1 LGANG
6 TATFN
11 TSNLAVGTYNLTAVY
26 AGDLNFASVTSP
38 VVTIQVINPSALIT
52 ASPASVS
59 TPAGTP
65 VTTALTIT
73 PLEGYSPQMGVQMY
87 CEVQPVDTVPPDA
100 ECTFDVP
107 LVMFSTTIGAPP
119 TPQVTHVTISSN
131 IPVNETSMTT
141 GNSPIVFAGVFGLG
155 LLGLGLRRRSK
166 FNRAPLTVLCVLLL
180 FAGTLM
186 GFTGCTNSGYT
197 TTPPAPHVTTPAGT
211 YNVSI
216 YTLDLGTNKISSLPF
231 TLSVTITAAK

>member
-11 TSNLAVGTYNLTAVY
+11 TSNLAVGTYNLTAAY
-26 AGDLNFASVTSP
+26 AGDLNFAAVMSSVI
-38 VVTIQVINPSALIT
+38 TIQVINPSALIT
-52 ASPASVS
+52 ANPPSVT

-107 LVMFSTTIGAPP
+107 LVMFSSTVGAPP
-119 TPQVTHVTISSN
+119 TPQITHVTISSN
-131 IPVNETSMTT
+131 IPVNESSIRME
-141 GNSPIVFAGVFGLG
+141 NSPILFAGIFGLG
-155 LLGLGLRRRSK
+155 LAGLALRRKTK
-166 FNRAPLTVLCVLLL
+166 FNRTPLTLICVLLL
-180 FAGTLM
+180 FTGTLV

>member
-1 LGANG
+1 
-6 TATFN
+6 
-11 TSNLAVGTYNLTAVY
+11 
-26 AGDLNFASVTSP
+26 
-38 VVTIQVINPSALIT
+38 
-52 ASPASVS
+52 
-59 TPAGTP
+59 
-65 VTTALTIT
+65 
-73 PLEGYSPQMGVQMY
+73 MY

-107 LVMFSTTIGAPP
+107 LVMFSSTVGAPP

-131 IPVNETSMTT
+131 IPVNETSMTM
-141 GNSPIVFAGVFGLG
+141 GNSPIIFAGMFGLG
-155 LLGLGLRRRSK
+155 LIGLTLRKKGK
-166 FNRAPLTVLCVLLL
+166 FNSPGITMLCILLL
-180 FAGTLM
+180 FAGTVL
-186 GFTGCTNSGYT
+186 GVTGCTNSSYT